1 MLRALIIFI
10 VTIVASCQPNKQSE
24 SLSQDLK
31 VDSTLIGL
39 RIDSAIA
46 KLGVRPSEVTFI
58 DEPPGVYSEALVA
71 VIDSIGV
78 IFIFDR
84 TQLIDIVD
92 STERTSILYSKKI
105 ISIYYENLQ
114 TNERK
119 TLEGRLTKAGG

>member
-92 STERTSILYSKKI
+92 STERTSVLYSKKI